1 MTTDSSGE
9 EEIGTESRR
18 FPQRRQDEYHIY
30 KEVNS
35 NVLKDIEEARKQQ
48 AVEQEQRSLKAQ
60 AIRLFGGLTL
70 FASIGLGIGVILP
83 AWLMGEFEHGGSFDW
98 FSTEP
103 EVISLKEFVK
113 KTPSIYDDR
122 SLDRRPVKDIAVIKS
137 TKGPTGSHVDEIK
150 STISGVEY
158 VFDILGRQ
166 ADRADSL
173 APGDKIEF
181 TALVDTRGGNE
192 TDRNLRGFGIE
203 RVISMVSHTD
213 CTRCAGSG
221 IIVFTQYTRTCYSC
235 GGDGRL
241 GNGTIFASIH
251 CVDCDGYGYKYLGQ
265 TTSQPC
271 SDCQGSGLVVP
282 QR

>member
-1 MTTDSSGE
+1 VSDKASTCPHCGCPLRYSANATTDLTTDSSGE

-18 FPQRRQDEYHIY
+18 VSQRRQ
-30 KEVNS
+30 KVAPKRPGEVITHGLFIF
-35 NVLKDIEEARKQQ
+35 VL
-48 AVEQEQRSLKAQ
+48 VFSV
-60 AIRLFGGLTL
+60 TL
-70 FASIGLGIGVILP
+70 VPFMCA
-83 AWLMGEFEHGGSFDW
+83 MGEFEHGGSFDW

-113 KTPSIYDDR
+113 KTPSTYDDL
-122 SLDRRPVKDIAVIKS
+122 SLDSRPVKDIAVIKS

-221 IIVFTQYTRTCYSC
+221 IIVLTHRTPCYSC

-241 GNGTIFASIH
+241 GNGTVFYRE
-251 CVDCDGYGYKYLGQ
+251 CVDCDGYGDKYLGQ

-271 SDCQGSGLVVP
+271 SDCQGSGLIVP